1 MAQRKAC
8 LNSALFGSVTTPR
21 PLMPFGYI
29 MQSLLGLI
37 SAVIQLYTFVIIGQ
51 VIVSW
56 LVAFNVI
63 NMTNQFVYTVSNIL
77 YRLTEPALQPIRRF
91 MPNLGGLD
99 ISPVILLLL
108 LYFVQSL
115 LHEYWPQGGM

>member
-8 LNSALFGSVTTPR
+8 LNSTLFGNVTALCS
-21 PLMPFGYI
+21 LMPFGYI

-37 SAVIQLYTFVIIGQ
+37 SAVIQLYTFIIIGQ

-63 NMTNQFVYTVSNIL
+63 NMTNQFVYTVSNTL
-77 YRLTEPALQPIRRF
+77 YRVTEPALQPIRRF
-91 MPNLGGLD
+91 LPNMGGLD
-99 ISPVILLLL
+99 VSPVILLLL

-115 LHEYWPQGGM
+115 LHEYWPQVGM

>member
-1 MAQRKAC
+1 MDIVLLPLLQVIQI
-8 LNSALFGSVTTPR
+8 ALQLFI
-21 PLMPFGYI
+21 Y
-29 MQSLLGLI
+29 SLII
-37 SAVIQLYTFVIIGQ
+37 SAIL
-51 VIVSW
+51 SW

>member
-1 MAQRKAC
+1 MHVFKKHNAWSEFNR
-8 LNSALFGSVTTPR
+8 R
-21 PLMPFGYI
+21 H
-29 MQSLLGLI
+29 
-37 SAVIQLYTFVIIGQ
+37 
-51 VIVSW
+51 
-56 LVAFNVI
+56 AFNVI

-99 ISPVILLLL
+99 VSPVILLLL

-115 LHEYWPQGGM
+115 LHEYWPHGGM

>member
-1 MAQRKAC
+1 
-8 LNSALFGSVTTPR
+8 
-21 PLMPFGYI
+21 MPFGYI

-37 SAVIQLYTFVIIGQ
+37 SAVIQLYTFIIIGQ

-63 NMTNQFVYTVSNIL
+63 NMTNQFVYTVSNTL
-77 YRLTEPALQPIRRF
+77 YRVTEPALQPIRRF
-91 MPNLGGLD
+91 LPNMGGLD
-99 ISPVILLLL
+99 VSPVILLLL

-115 LHEYWPQGGM
+115 LHEYWPQVGV

>member
-1 MAQRKAC
+1 
-8 LNSALFGSVTTPR
+8 
-21 PLMPFGYI
+21 MPFGYI
-29 MQSLLGLI
+29 MQSLFGLI
-37 SAVIQLYTFVIIGQ
+37 SAIIQLYTFVIIGQ

-77 YRLTEPALQPIRRF
+77 YRLTEPVLQPIRRF
-91 MPNLGGLD
+91 LPNLGGLD
-99 ISPVILLLL
+99 VSPVILLLL

-115 LHEYWPQGGM
+115 LHEYGPQGGM